1 MDQSYDK
8 LFKILLIGNS
18 GVGKSSILLKFA
30 TSSFS
35 ESYIQTIGVDFKTK
49 TIEHEGKNY
58 KLQVWDTAGQERFK
72 SIMNAYYR
80 GANAVIIV
88 YDVTDKESFEGLNKH
103 YDEASQNSSE
113 KCVKIVVGNKTDIED
128 FRQVKYEDAK
138 EWADSKNLL
147 FLEASAKVGG
157 NIEEIFLT
165 VVREILNIKD

>member
-30 TSSFS
+30 DSSFS